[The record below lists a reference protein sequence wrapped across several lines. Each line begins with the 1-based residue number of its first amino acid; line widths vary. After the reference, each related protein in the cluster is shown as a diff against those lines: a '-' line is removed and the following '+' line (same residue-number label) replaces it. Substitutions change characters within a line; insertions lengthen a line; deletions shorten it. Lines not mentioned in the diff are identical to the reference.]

1 MSRTFSVLT
10 TRSWVSSDRG
20 NHHGIDGQALWEDD
34 GLPMR
39 HFPNTSPSQKLSSV
53 QGKSVSTT
61 VDMIAKKPAA
71 PKFPSGPP

>member
-10 TRSWVSSDRG
+10 IRPWVNSDPG
-20 NHHGIDGQALWEDD
+20 NHRGIDEQTLWEDD

-61 VDMIAKKPAA
+61 VDIIAKKPAA
-71 PKFPSGPP
+71 PKSPSGPP